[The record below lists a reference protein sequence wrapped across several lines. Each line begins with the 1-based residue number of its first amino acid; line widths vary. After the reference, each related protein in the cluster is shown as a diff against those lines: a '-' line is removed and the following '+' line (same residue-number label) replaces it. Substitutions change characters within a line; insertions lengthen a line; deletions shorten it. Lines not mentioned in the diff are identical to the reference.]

1 MNKIIIGSD
10 HAGFE
15 LKEKIK
21 IYLKEQGY
29 DVEDLGT
36 NSKESTDYPIYG
48 KKVAQKVAKTNSTGI
63 LICGSGIGMCITAN
77 KTKGIRAALCY
88 DKSTA
93 KVARAHNN
101 ANILCL
107 GGRTASS
114 KNYKEIVKTFL
125 TTEHSKDE
133 RHRRRV
139 KEMDA
144 LWIS

>member
-21 IYLKEQGY
+21 AYLKEQNY
-29 DVEDLGT
+29 NIEDLGT
-36 NSKESTDYPIYG
+36 DSSKSTDYPIYG
-48 KKVAQKVAKTNSTGI
+48 KRVAQKVAKNNSTGI
-63 LICGSGIGMCITAN
+63 LICSSGIGMCMTAN
-77 KTKGIRAALCY
+77 KIKGIRAALCY
-88 DKSTA
+88 DEETA
-93 KVARAHNN
+93 RGAREHNN

-107 GGRTASS
+107 GARTSS
-114 KNYKEIVKTFL
+114 AKNYKKIVKTFL
-125 TTEHSKDE
+125 TTEFSKEE

-144 LWIS
+144 L